1 MSRGTDF
8 WDQLFVVD
16 QNLLNAGGASILLCL
31 CFSQVVRRI
40 VSFMVGVNKKN
51 TKKVRLRKLYGISRV
66 ISVLFFFNE
75 YGNMGCV
82 FSNLKAY
89 A

>member
-31 CFSQVVRRI
+31 CFSQVAGRI
-40 VSFMVGVNKKN
+40 VSFMVGVNKK
-51 TKKVRLRKLYGISRV
+51 TPKR
-66 ISVLFFFNE
+66 
-75 YGNMGCV
+75 
-82 FSNLKAY
+82 
-89 A
+89 